1 MDRKKYFVGDERQKG
16 VGRLESIAA
25 ASLALDPPRRV

>member
-1 MDRKKYFVGDERQKG
+1 MNRQKYFIGDERQKG

-25 ASLALDPPRRV
+25 ASLALDPPQRV